1 MDLNV
6 FWFVTL
12 GVLLTGYA
20 ILDGF
25 DLGVG
30 ELHLFARGDDGRR
43 TLMNSIGPV
52 WDGNEVWLVTFG
64 GALFAA
70 FPIAYATAFSGFY
83 LAFMLLLVALVFRAV
98 AMEFRG
104 KRQSRAWRSC
114 WDVAFSLSSAVAAL
128 LFGVAAGNM
137 LRGLPIGADTE
148 FQGRFLDLLNPFSLL
163 TGVMT
168 LALFASHGAAYLYLK
183 TEGDLQR
190 AARGWFWRAWA
201 AFVALYAAASVA
213 AFSGAVPSSGKFAE
227 YPWGWAV
234 VALTIVAIA
243 NTARA
248 MSKGAALSAF
258 ISSCCTIGGLVFL
271 LAFALFP
278 NLVPSTLDPAR
289 NSLTIYS
296 AASSPKTLA
305 IMRNIVFMG
314 MPLVL
319 IYTAAVYRVFRGKV
333 KIGKYSY

>member
-12 GVLLTGYA
+12 GVLLAGYA

-30 ELHLFARGDDGRR
+30 ALHLFARGEDGRR

-52 WDGNEVWLVTFG
+52 WDGNEVWLITFG

-83 LAFMLLLVALVFRAV
+83 LAFMLLLVALIFRGV

-104 KRQSRAWRSC
+104 KRQSRVWRSC

-128 LFGVAAGNM
+128 LFGVAAGNV

-148 FQGRFLDLLNPFSLL
+148 FHGRFLDLLNPFSLL
-163 TGVMT
+163 TGVMA

-183 TEGDLQR
+183 AEGDLQR
-190 AARGWFWRAWA
+190 AARGWFWRTWA
-201 AFVALYAAASVA
+201 AFVALYAAASIVA
-213 AFSGAVPSSGKFAE
+213 LRGAVPSSGKFIE
-227 YPWGWAV
+227 HPWGWVV
-234 VALTIVAIA
+234 VALTVIAIA

-248 MSKGAALSAF
+248 MSKRAALSAF
-258 ISSCCTIGGLVFL
+258 ISSCCAIGGLVFL

-278 NLVPSTLDPAR
+278 NLLPSTLEPAR

-296 AASSPKTLA
+296 AASSQKTLA
-305 IMRNIVFMG
+305 MMRNIVFMG
-314 MPLVL
+314 MPFVL

-333 KIGKYSY
+333 KVGKYSY

>member
-1 MDLNV
+1 
-6 FWFVTL
+6 
-12 GVLLTGYA
+12 
-20 ILDGF
+20 
-25 DLGVG
+25 
-30 ELHLFARGDDGRR
+30 
-43 TLMNSIGPV
+43 
-52 WDGNEVWLVTFG
+52 
-64 GALFAA
+64 
-70 FPIAYATAFSGFY
+70 
-83 LAFMLLLVALVFRAV
+83 
-98 AMEFRG
+98 
-104 KRQSRAWRSC
+104 
-114 WDVAFSLSSAVAAL
+114 
-128 LFGVAAGNM
+128 
-137 LRGLPIGADTE
+137 
-148 FQGRFLDLLNPFSLL
+148 
-163 TGVMT
+163 
-168 LALFASHGAAYLYLK
+168 
-183 TEGDLQR
+183 
-190 AARGWFWRAWA
+190 
-201 AFVALYAAASVA
+201 
-213 AFSGAVPSSGKFAE
+213 VPSSGKFAE